1 MKNIFN
7 YNLLELST
15 ILEENGFKKFNA
27 LQIFE
32 WIYKKRELDFNK
44 MSNLSKNLRNF
55 LIENFNTLNL
65 TLVKKESSVDT
76 YKFLFKLEDNQ
87 YIESVVM
94 LHDYGKS
101 VCISTQVGCNMG
113 CSFCESGRLKK
124 QRNLETYEMVEQIYL
139 IEESL
144 NTKITSVV
152 LMGIGEPFD
161 NYDNVMKF
169 IRMINDPKAFEIGA
183 RHITVS
189 TCGLIPKIKRF
200 SHENIQV
207 NLALSLHA
215 PNDILRSKIMKI
227 NKVYALNDVIE
238 AIKEYISI
246 TNRRVTIEYLLL
258 KDINDSEK
266 YALELAKL
274 LKGMNVYVNL
284 IPYNETSKIDYKK
297 SKKVQI
303 LKFYDILKKNNIN
316 VTIRKEFGKN
326 ISAACGQL
334 RAKEVE
340 K

>member
-1 MKNIFN
+1 MKNIFE
-7 YNLLELST
+7 YSQYELEKY
-15 ILEENGFKKFNA
+15 LEEYNFKKYNA
-27 LQIFE
+27 KQIFE
-32 WIYKKRELDFNK
+32 WIYKHKEINFEN
-44 MSNLSKNLRNF
+44 MTNLSKNLRDFLLKNF
-55 LIENFNTLNL
+55 TTNNL
-65 TLVKKESSVDT
+65 KVIKKEKSPDT
-76 YKFLFKLEDNQ
+76 YKFLFKLEDNN

-101 VCISTQVGCNMG
+101 ACISTQVGCNMG

-124 QRNLETYEMVEQIYL
+124 QRNLKTGEMIEQIFL
-139 IEESL
+139 IEKEM
-144 NTKITSVV
+144 NIKITSVV

-169 IRMINDPKAFEIGA
+169 VRMINDPKIFEIGA
-183 RHITVS
+183 RHITIS
-189 TCGLIPKIKRF
+189 TCGIVPKIKEF
-200 SHENIQV
+200 SKENLQV

-215 PNDILRSKIMKI
+215 PNDELRSKLMKI
-227 NKVYALNDVIE
+227 NKVYKINEVMDAL
-238 AIKEYISI
+238 KEYISL

-258 KDINDSEK
+258 DNINDTTK
-266 YALELAKL
+266 HALELANL
-274 LKGMNVYVNL
+274 LQKMNVYVNL
-284 IPYNETSKIDYKK
+284 IPYNETSKIEYKK

-316 VTIRKEFGKN
+316 VTIRREFGKN

>member
-266 YALELAKL
+266 YALEIAKL